1 MCDAGEYEMERSRWI
16 TATNERIAALK
27 DEGRTLELELSVL
40 NSRRNALYD
49 EQEKLVEVLRE
60 LGENDGS
67 SQTRDHEKQRSILC

>member
-1 MCDAGEYEMERSRWI
+1 MERSRWI